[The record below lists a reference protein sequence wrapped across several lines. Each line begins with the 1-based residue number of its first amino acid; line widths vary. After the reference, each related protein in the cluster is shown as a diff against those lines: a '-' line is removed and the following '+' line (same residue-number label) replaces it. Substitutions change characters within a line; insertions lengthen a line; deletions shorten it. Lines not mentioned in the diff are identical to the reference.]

1 MVGQRPLH
9 RCFLLI
15 NALRDVDH
23 TLQRLVQFLS
33 RGGVKVPT
41 PSRNFDQLQWSV
53 DPINIQKLVRQR
65 PYHETSIKLNELW
78 DVDHTLRFAFHHFL
92 MCLRIMQLS

>member
-15 NALRDVDH
+15 NALWDVDH

-41 PSRNFDQLQWSV
+41 PS
-53 DPINIQKLVRQR
+53 
-65 PYHETSIKLNELW
+65 
-78 DVDHTLRFAFHHFL
+78 LRFAFHHFL
-92 MCLRIMQLS
+92 MCLRILQLS